1 MTEAWRRSPHDVDPL
16 SWFTGPFAP
25 VVFGGIAVVFGTAA
39 TLLATRDGTTAWFD
53 WAAVACLLLAF
64 ASFGLLVRP
73 GRLGPRL
80 LLTGVP
86 VVLGWLSLVL
96 AALGAPGHPQQI
108 ELWWAP
114 VGLAFVLAALTP
126 YSSARRLLLVGTAS
140 SVVTAV
146 VTGLLPSARPHYWP
160 PVTEIVLGTGS
171 VLVAT
176 AATTVFSYQV
186 VVRTQRW
193 AASDTRPTLS
203 SGVLGEAAKLRI
215 LRREFASVGERAV
228 PLLQRVAEGGVVT
241 PEDREQALS
250 LAEELRAELVERSN
264 RSWLDSLATR
274 MNLTVIDR
282 ERRAD
287 RMNEAQ
293 RAALLGLLRAATD
306 GSALARPALV
316 IELRGEADGSTAV
329 ALSTDVNLPD
339 GRRLTLLA
347 PHYLTLRATVDD
359 LEWHAAGER
368 LRMRFRLPPEEGA
381 SPR

>member
-16 SWFTGPFAP
+16 SWFTGPLAP
-25 VVFGGIAVVFGTAA
+25 VVFGGIAVVFGTSA
-39 TLLATRDGTTAWFD
+39 TLLSMRSSTAPWLD
-53 WAAVACLLLAF
+53 WSAVACLLLAF
-64 ASFGLLVRP
+64 ASFGFFVRP

-86 VVLGWLSLVL
+86 VVFGWLSLVL
-96 AALGAPGHPQQI
+96 SALGAPGRPQQI

-114 VGLAFVLAALTP
+114 VGLAFVLAALAP
-126 YSSARRLLLVGTAS
+126 YSSARQLLLVGTAS

-146 VTGLLPSARPHYWP
+146 VTGLLPSSRPHYWP
-160 PVTEIVLGTGS
+160 PVTEIVLGAGS

-176 AATTVFSYQV
+176 AAATVFSYQV

-193 AASDTRPTLS
+193 AASDTRRTLS

-228 PLLQRVAEGGVVT
+228 PLLQRVTESGVVT

-306 GSALARPALV
+306 DSALARPALV

-381 SPR
+381 TPR